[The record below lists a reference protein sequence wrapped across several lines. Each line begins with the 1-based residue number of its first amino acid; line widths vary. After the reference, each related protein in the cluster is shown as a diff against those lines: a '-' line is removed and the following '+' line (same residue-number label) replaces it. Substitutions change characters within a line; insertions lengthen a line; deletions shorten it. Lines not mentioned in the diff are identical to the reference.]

1 MSNATQILEASGNS
15 YMTAQ
20 EAALYLGVSVN
31 SFRRMWRSRAI
42 PAHFI
47 TPSRAKFKQTD
58 LDDWLE
64 KQRVVFGTS
73 EMDTRNNSNTRLA
86 RINLRKN

>member
-1 MSNATQILEASGNS
+1 MSNATQILEASGNP

-20 EAALYLGVSVN
+20 QAALYLGVSVN

-73 EMDTRNNSNTRLA
+73 EMDTRNSSNTRLA

>member
-1 MSNATQILEASGNS
+1 MSNATQILEASGNP

-20 EAALYLGVSVN
+20 QAALYLGVSVN

-64 KQRVVFGTS
+64 KQRVVFGTL
-73 EMDTRNNSNTRLA
+73 EMDTRNSSNTRLA

>member
-1 MSNATQILEASGNS
+1 MSNATQILEATGNS

-64 KQRVVFGTS
+64 KQRVVFGSS
-73 EMDTRNNSNTRLA
+73 EMDTRNSANTHLA

>member
-1 MSNATQILEASGNS
+1 MSDATQVLEASGNS

-58 LDDWLE
+58 LDDWRE
-64 KQRVVFGTS
+64 KQRVVFGS
-73 EMDTRNNSNTRLA
+73 SDIETRDGSKSRIA

>member
-1 MSNATQILEASGNS
+1 MSNATQILEASGTS

-64 KQRVVFGTS
+64 KQRVVFGSS
-73 EMDTRNNSNTRLA
+73 EMDTRNSSNTRLA

>member
-1 MSNATQILEASGNS
+1 MSNATQVLETSGNS

-47 TPSRAKFKQTD
+47 TPCRAKFKQAD
-58 LDDWLE
+58 LEDWRE
-64 KQRVVFGTS
+64 KQRVVYGSSDPIPLEDSKSRT
-73 EMDTRNNSNTRLA
+73 A

>member
-1 MSNATQILEASGNS
+1 MSNATQILEASGNP

-58 LDDWLE
+58 LYDWLE

-73 EMDTRNNSNTRLA
+73 EMDTRNSSNTRLA

>member
-73 EMDTRNNSNTRLA
+73 EMDTLNSSNTRLA

>member
-1 MSNATQILEASGNS
+1 MSNATQILEASGNP

-20 EAALYLGVSVN
+20 EAASYLGVSVN

-73 EMDTRNNSNTRLA
+73 EMDTRNSSNTRLA

>member
-1 MSNATQILEASGNS
+1 MSNATQILEASGNP

-73 EMDTRNNSNTRLA
+73 EMDTRNSSNTRLA

>member
-47 TPSRAKFKQTD
+47 TPSRAKFKQAD

-73 EMDTRNNSNTRLA
+73 EMDTRNSSNTRLA
-86 RINLRKN
+86 RINLHKN

>member
-1 MSNATQILEASGNS
+1 MSNATQILEASGNP

-73 EMDTRNNSNTRLA
+73 EIDTPNSSNTRLA

>member
-73 EMDTRNNSNTRLA
+73 EMDTRNSSNTRLV

>member
-20 EAALYLGVSVN
+20 EAAMYLGISVN

-58 LDDWLE
+58 LDDWLD
-64 KQRVVFGTS
+64 KQRVVFGS
-73 EMDTRNNSNTRLA
+73 SDMDTRNSSSTRSA
-86 RINLRKN
+86 RINLRQN

>member
-1 MSNATQILEASGNS
+1 MLKATQILEASRNT

-20 EAALYLGVSVN
+20 EAAVYLGVSVN

-47 TPSRAKFKQTD
+47 TPSRAKFKQED

-64 KQRVVFGTS
+64 KQRVVFGS
-73 EMDTRNNSNTRLA
+73 SDMDASNSSKTRIS
-86 RINLRKN
+86 RISLQKN

>member
-20 EAALYLGVSVN
+20 EAAMYLGVSVN

-47 TPSRAKFKQTD
+47 TPSRAKFKRTD
-58 LDDWLE
+58 LDDWLD
-64 KQRVVFGTS
+64 KQRVVFGS
-73 EMDTRNNSNTRLA
+73 SDMDTRNSSITRSA
-86 RINLRKN
+86 RINLRQN

>member
-20 EAALYLGVSVN
+20 EAAVYLGVSVN

-73 EMDTRNNSNTRLA
+73 EMDTRNSSNTHLA
-86 RINLRKN
+86 RISLRKN

>member
-1 MSNATQILEASGNS
+1 MSNATPALEAPNLD

-20 EAALYLGVSVN
+20 EAAEYLGVSVN

-47 TPSRAKFKQTD
+47 TPSRAKFKKSD
-58 LDDWLE
+58 LDEWL
-64 KQRVVFGTS
+64 KGQRVIFGS
-73 EMDTRNNSNTRLA
+73 ISPESKGKSDLDCK
-86 RINLRKN
+86 RIKLRRD

>member
-1 MSNATQILEASGNS
+1 MSNATQVLEASGNP

-47 TPSRAKFKQTD
+47 TPSRAKFKQAD
-58 LDDWLE
+58 LDAWRE
-64 KQRVVFGTS
+64 KQRVVYGS
-73 EMDTRNNSNTRLA
+73 ADPNTRDDSKSRSA

>member
-64 KQRVVFGTS
+64 KQRVVFGTP
-73 EMDTRNNSNTRLA
+73 EMDTHNSSNTRLA

>member
-1 MSNATQILEASGNS
+1 MSNATHILEASGNP

-73 EMDTRNNSNTRLA
+73 EIDTRNSSNTRLA

>member
-1 MSNATQILEASGNS
+1 MLKATQILEASRNT

-20 EAALYLGVSVN
+20 EAAVYLGVSVN

-73 EMDTRNNSNTRLA
+73 EMDTRNSSITRSA
-86 RINLRKN
+86 RINLRQN

>member
-1 MSNATQILEASGNS
+1 MSDATQVLEASGNS

-20 EAALYLGVSVN
+20 EAAMYLGVSVN

-58 LDDWLE
+58 LDDWRE
-64 KQRVVFGTS
+64 KQRVVFGS
-73 EMDTRNNSNTRLA
+73 SDIDTRDGSKSRIA

>member
-20 EAALYLGVSVN
+20 EAAVYLGVSVN

-73 EMDTRNNSNTRLA
+73 EMDTRNSSNTRFA

>member
-73 EMDTRNNSNTRLA
+73 EMDTRNSSTTRLA